1 LSQNAS
7 AFGSDEKFFGT
18 KDETAIIEG
27 LYSGDLPSDGSES
40 DNDASSLAY
49 EIWTKAKIESP
60 DRAARVERMNDLIF
74 TTRPARNSEQNSVG
88 VFVRTDRGMDGFGLA
103 HSEKFELMTAYE
115 ALKYFESE
123 PETPTIETLQEHF
136 ESVQGLVNSALQQ
149 PSVIAGQMTGIRKR
163 LYKRLKTNLVSL
175 PMEVETALEALYQKP
190 LTAEAEGRLRKALT
204 ARSDED
210 LGNLISALHSDNRL
224 VINDGP
230 GLDPIRIVCSM
241 GVKNV

>member
-1 LSQNAS
+1 
-7 AFGSDEKFFGT
+7 
-18 KDETAIIEG
+18 
-27 LYSGDLPSDGSES
+27 
-40 DNDASSLAY
+40 
-49 EIWTKAKIESP
+49 
-60 DRAARVERMNDLIF
+60 MNDLIF
-74 TTRPARNSEQNSVG
+74 TTRPVRILEQESVG
-88 VFVRTDRGMDGFGLA
+88 VFVRTDRGMDGFGVA
-103 HSEKFELMTAYE
+103 SSNDYRLMTAYE
-115 ALKYFESE
+115 ALKFFESE
-123 PETPTIETLQEHF
+123 PTTPTLDTLPEHF
-136 ESVQGLVNSALQQ
+136 ESVQGLVNSPLQQ

-241 GVKNV
+241 GVKNA